1 MRHIHP
7 YFFAIELF
15 RFFAIPSFIFMLIF
29 FLPSFLLFSSFL
41 PSFLRSFLPSFLPSC
56 FPLKKDEISTTAGSN
71 NYKLRSVYARAHT
84 IPRGL
89 IKKNLALVY
98 NLSTCS
104 KKSIP
109 RSIEKINTVSES
121 HRIHD

>member
-15 RFFAIPSFIFMLIF
+15 RFFAIPFPLLFLWLFFSSFFSPFF
-29 FLPSFLLFSSFL
+29 FLPSFF
-41 PSFLRSFLPSFLPSC
+41 PSFISSFLPSC